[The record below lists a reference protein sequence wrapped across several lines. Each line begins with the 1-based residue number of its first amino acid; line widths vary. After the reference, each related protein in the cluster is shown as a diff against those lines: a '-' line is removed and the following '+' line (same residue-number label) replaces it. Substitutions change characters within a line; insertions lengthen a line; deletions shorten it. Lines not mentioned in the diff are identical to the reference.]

1 MSAVAASAPVAATTA
16 LRPATHADCAAVLA
30 WRNHPGV
37 RRVMF
42 TGHIIGP
49 DEHAAWWNRVMAS
62 PRHRILIVV
71 HGGRDC
77 GVVTFTEQLDRP
89 GTWDWGFYLDPDA
102 FPQPMDQLRAWSG
115 MEQQSIEWA
124 VNQLQ
129 ARRIDCE
136 VFAFNAAVLMLHKR
150 HKFIERDRYMR
161 QRGDESLEVVRLYR
175 EFA

>member
-1 MSAVAASAPVAATTA
+1 MSAVATPAPVVATTV
-16 LRPATHADCAAVLA
+16 LRPATDADCAPVLA

-42 TGHIIGP
+42 TDHIIGP

-62 PRHRILIVV
+62 PRHRVLIVV
-71 HGGRDC
+71 HGERDC
-77 GVVTFTEQLDRP
+77 GVVTFTEQQEHP

-102 FPQPMDQLRAWSG
+102 FTQPMDQLRAWSG

-124 VNQLQ
+124 IRELQ

-150 HKFIERDRYMR
+150 HKFIERDRYVR
-161 QRGDESLEVVRLYR
+161 QRGDEPLEVVRLYR